1 MKLSSLTAL
10 SAVTLSLAACG
21 GSSVDR
27 DMADVDLPEEYDY
40 LESFIE
46 DVEKDDLDKATNLS
60 GSIVMDGGVVIDV
73 SDEADEQEGVL
84 VEAIGDLGLEVNF
97 DTPAVNAT
105 ADSFVVYRGQDY
117 AQGDELNGSLSG
129 SGTVNLADS
138 TMTSTLDGTLSADQ
152 ESYVVDMDMDGTF
165 YDNGGQIGVYG
176 DVEGTIAE
184 DSDPAEKI
192 TKVASQLL
200 NRTKS
205 MLHR

>member
-27 DMADVDLPEEYDY
+27 DMADVDLPEEYGY

-46 DVEKDDLDKATNLS
+46 DVENEDLDVATNLS

-73 SDEADEQEGVL
+73 SDEEDEQDGVL

-97 DTPAVNAT
+97 DTPRVD
-105 ADSFVVYRGQDY
+105 ADADNFVIYRGENY
-117 AQGDELNGSLSG
+117 AQGESLGGSLSG
-129 SGTVNLADS
+129 TGTVTPVNS
-138 TMTSTLDGTLSADQ
+138 TTTMTSTLDGMLSAGQ
-152 ESYVVDMDMDGTF
+152 GETYEVVMDMDGTF

-176 DVEGTIAE
+176 SVEGTIAE
-184 DSDPAEKI
+184 NDDPGEAYEGGF
-192 TKVASQLL
+192 AALEQ
-200 NRTKS
+200 N
-205 MLHR
+205 

>member
-46 DVEKDDLDKATNLS
+46 DAEDDGLDVATNLS

-73 SDEADEQEGVL
+73 SDEEDEQEGVL
-84 VEAIGDLGLEVNF
+84 VEAIGDLGLAVNF
-97 DTPAVNAT
+97 SNPEVNAT
-105 ADSFVVYRGQDY
+105 ADSFVVYRGENY
-117 AQGDELNGSLSG
+117 AQGESLDGSLSG
-129 SGTVNLADS
+129 TGTVTLADS

-152 ESYVVDMDMDGTF
+152 ETYDVEMDMNGTF
-165 YDNGGQIGVYG
+165 YDNDGQIGVYG

-184 DSDPAEKI
+184 NGGQAE
-192 TKVASQLL
+192 AYEGGFAALEDQP
-200 NRTKS
+200 
-205 MLHR
+205 

>member
-46 DVEKDDLDKATNLS
+46 DVENKDLVVATNLS
-60 GSIVMDGGVVIDV
+60 GDIYMDGAVVIDV
-73 SDEADEQEGVL
+73 SDEEDEQDGVL
-84 VEAIGDLGLEVNF
+84 VEAIGDLELDVNF
-97 DTPAVNAT
+97 DTPGLI
-105 ADSFVVYRGQDY
+105 ADADNFVIYRGENY
-117 AQGDELNGSLSG
+117 AQGESLGGSLSG
-129 SGTVNLADS
+129 TGTVTLADS
-138 TMTSTLDGTLSADQ
+138 TMNSTLDGTLSADQ

-165 YDNGGQIGVYG
+165 YDNGGEIGVYG

-184 DSDPAEKI
+184 NGGQAEAYEGGFAA
-192 TKVASQLL
+192 VEGQP
-200 NRTKS
+200 
-205 MLHR
+205 